1 VNFAPDK
8 RPLQILCLAGGLS
21 AFGVAVFYM
30 AQWLQMP
37 LYPDEVALRVW
48 KARWLADGNMEYSL
62 LPQCPSNAKA
72 IPLIFRPVAY
82 AFSIFDFYL
91 NWSLLRA
98 MPLAAV
104 ALALGASMA
113 IICGRRAPAAL
124 LITAAG
130 FIGVAGS
137 GLVLFRMEIPLIFY
151 GAACVAGYALVRRDQ
166 VRPAI
171 VAAYFAVST
180 LLALFAFFVHLQSLI
195 LAPFG
200 ILLAAGFLIRRRSGS
215 VKIFAGVSAV
225 CIAMGAL
232 AIATTGTIKCPEQ
245 PSVERAFGIMTL
257 PGLAKYEGLS
267 SVQQYLTGKIDSY
280 RDQFLFK
287 PKYDVNYLP
296 GTAPDSSGGNTSYGI
311 LNSAISFAVLL
322 NLLTA
327 CGVLLYAGILT
338 ARVLISGRLSLS
350 DKLNLATTA
359 PCVYL
364 FVATAGHLGL
374 FVVDVPTNF
383 YRAAYIH
390 FALVLTNAMA
400 LTGLK
405 GIARVGLWPVGIF
418 SVFLCIVSGVVVRD
432 EIKPKLVAGWS
443 GPSISLNTNWSAVR
457 LDVVKLAAKCGI
469 PAKESRLLID
479 DVTFD
484 AMRQHSHLMPVT
496 YIGMAYNPNA
506 PGAKQPGEFIRSLG
520 ATYVLARCLY
530 FGPYQ
535 IRADV
540 SSDELCCAKL

>member
-1 VNFAPDK
+1 VNFAADK
-8 RPLQILCLAGGLS
+8 RPLQILCLLGGLS
-21 AFGVAVFYM
+21 TFAVAVFYM

-37 LYPDEVALRVW
+37 LYPDEVALRLSR
-48 KARWLADGNMEYSL
+48 ARSLADGNIEYLL
-62 LPQCPSNAKA
+62 LPQCPSNTKE

-82 AFSIFDFYL
+82 IFSIFDFYL
-91 NWSLLRA
+91 NWSLIRVV
-98 MPLAAV
+98 PLAAV
-104 ALALGASMA
+104 ALALGASTVV
-113 IICGRRAPAAL
+113 ICGRRAPAAL

-130 FIGVAGS
+130 LIGVAGA
-137 GLVLFRMEIPLIFY
+137 GLILFRMETSLIFY

-171 VAAYFAVST
+171 VGAYLAVST
-180 LLALFAFFVHLQSLI
+180 LLAFFAFFVHLQSLI

-200 ILLAAGFLIRRRSGS
+200 ILLAAGFMIRQRSSS
-215 VKIFAGVSAV
+215 VRIFAGFSVV
-225 CIAMGAL
+225 CIAIGAL
-232 AIATTGTIKCPEQ
+232 VVSTTSGVTCLERPN
-245 PSVERAFGIMTL
+245 VERAFDVMTL
-257 PGLAKYEGLS
+257 PGLAKHEGLS
-267 SVQQYLTGKIDSY
+267 RVQEYMAGKLDSY

-296 GTAPDSSGGNTSYGI
+296 GIVLDSGGSNTSYET

-327 CGVLLYAGILT
+327 CGVFLYAGILT
-338 ARVLISGRLSLS
+338 ARLLISGRLSLS

-359 PCVYL
+359 PYVYL
-364 FVATAGHLGL
+364 FFATAGHLAL
-374 FVVDVPTNF
+374 FAVDVPTNF
-383 YRAAYIH
+383 YRVFYIH
-390 FALVLTNAMA
+390 FALVLINALA

-405 GIARVGLWPVGIF
+405 GIVRVGLWPIGVF
-418 SVFLCIVSGVVVRD
+418 SLFLCILSGAAVRH
-432 EIKPKLVAGWS
+432 EIKPKFVAGWS

-457 LDVVKLAAKCGI
+457 LDVAKLATKCGI
-469 PAKESRLLID
+469 PAKEPRLLID

-484 AMRQHSHLMPVT
+484 AMRHHSHLMPIT
-496 YIGMAYNPNA
+496 YVGTGYNPNA

-530 FGPYQ
+530 FDSYKIDP
-535 IRADV
+535 DV